1 METQDLI
8 ALALVYAIIA
18 ISLLTALLLEK
29 KGVECNIR
37 KVVHIGVGCFVFVWW
52 MFTESWIML
61 AFFTVPFAIILFLS
75 MLGEKFMP
83 IRELNDLTVNKGHK
97 TGLFFYAVTVSI
109 MVIFFEDHWTAAT
122 IGIVA
127 MTFGDGFGSVIGKRY
142 GKHRIING
150 KSAEGSL
157 GVFVATTIAAAVIII
172 YYGWLTSAGYYPGG
186 DSIATIP
193 LWAASMIAGLT
204 SMVLEAMCPGQ
215 IDNIVTPVLVAV
227 TMCLIGL

>member
-61 AFFTVPFAIILFLS
+61 AFFTVPFAIILFLA

-109 MVIFFEDHWTAAT
+109 MVIFFEDHWTADNQRKVRGRFAWSVRRHYDSRSRDNHLLW
-122 IGIVA
+122 VA
-127 MTFGDGFGSVIGKRY
+127 HIRRILSRRGQHRDHPVMGRVHDSRTDIHGPGSHMSGTDR
-142 GKHRIING
+142 
-150 KSAEGSL
+150 
-157 GVFVATTIAAAVIII
+157 
-172 YYGWLTSAGYYPGG
+172 
-186 DSIATIP
+186 
-193 LWAASMIAGLT
+193 
-204 SMVLEAMCPGQ
+204 
-215 IDNIVTPVLVAV
+215 
-227 TMCLIGL
+227 